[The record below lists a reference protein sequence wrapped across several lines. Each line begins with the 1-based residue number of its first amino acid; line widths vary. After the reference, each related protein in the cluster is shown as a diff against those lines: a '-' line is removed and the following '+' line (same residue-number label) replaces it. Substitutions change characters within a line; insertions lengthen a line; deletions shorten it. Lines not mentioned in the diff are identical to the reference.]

1 MRQFIFSISLT
12 LFLTCSPDILLG
24 QTNDWRDYL
33 QQLTEEGMSSEQ
45 VETLFEELA
54 DMETNPLNLN
64 DLTAE
69 DLRRIP
75 FLSEDQ
81 RQSMSDFLEKNRPVY
96 SVYELRNV
104 PLLDAATV
112 QMMLPLF
119 VAGEYTQ
126 KKERSSFRNIFLHG
140 KNELQIRFDKVFPQR
155 AGYKYVSESI
165 LEKYPNRVYK
175 GEDFYNSIKYA
186 YTVGKRF
193 QAGFVAEKDAGE
205 PTLKNEHKGYDHYG
219 AYVAVKDVGNL
230 KSFVLGDFRIGFGQG
245 LVLNTNFSLGKTSA
259 TTSITRR
266 TTVPTRHASTAESG
280 FFRGIASAYA
290 FGDFTLT
297 AFYSYHRIDG
307 NLSDNS
313 EITSFKTDGYHRTEL
328 EQSKKENVLEQVV
341 GANVQ
346 YLRNRFQLGASM
358 LYYQYGKSYQP
369 SFQEYNRFYF
379 RGKSNLNGSIDY
391 SYRFR
396 RFSVAGELAMSEN
409 GSMATLNALNFYP
422 KQGISLSVLQRQFSR
437 SYQASYANA
446 FSDGSSVQNESGWYV
461 GSQFSPLAKL
471 RMAVYADVVSFPW
484 LKYGVNAPSHSFDY
498 LVQGNY
504 RYDSNLSFDVRYR
517 FRQRETNAKYPDD
530 KTTSVLPYD
539 QHKILLQAS
548 KTFSNKFSLRT
559 ILDWNSYKIE
569 HFGAEQGWMIS
580 QLVSWQNSKKW
591 KSDLSI
597 GYFKSDSY
605 SVRVYSRE
613 QNIINSF
620 YMPSFYGKGMRVSLS
635 GKVDVLKNLTLAA
648 KAGLTKYFDR
658 NTIGSDLEEIDA
670 SHRLDVMT
678 YLRWRF

>member
-1 MRQFIFSISLT
+1 MRQLLFSISVI
-12 LFLTCSPDILLG
+12 LFLLCSSNVLFA

-33 QQLTEEGMSSEQ
+33 QQLAEEGMSSEQ
-45 VETLFEELA
+45 VETLFEELT
-54 DMETNPLNLN
+54 DMESNPLNLN
-64 DLTAE
+64 DLTTE

-81 RQSMSDFLEKNRPVY
+81 RQSMSNFLEKNRPIY
-96 SVYELRNV
+96 SVYELRNI
-104 PLLDAATV
+104 PLFDAATV
-112 QMMLPLF
+112 QMLLPLF
-119 VAGEYTQ
+119 VVGEYTG
-126 KKERSSFRNIFLHG
+126 KKEKPSFRNIFLHG
-140 KNELQIRFDKVFPQR
+140 KNELQIRFDKVLPQR
-155 AGYKYVSESI
+155 AGYKDLSDSI
-165 LEKYPNRVYK
+165 LQRYPNRVYK

-186 YTVGKRF
+186 YTAGKRF
-193 QAGFVAEKDAGE
+193 QAGLVAEKDAGE
-205 PTLKNEHKGYDHYG
+205 PIFRREHRGYDHYG
-219 AYVAVKDVGNL
+219 AYLAVKDVGSL
-230 KSFVLGDFRIGFGQG
+230 KSLVLGDFRLSFGQG
-245 LVLNTNFSLGKTSA
+245 LVLNNNFSLGKTSA

-290 FGDFTLT
+290 FGDFTIT
-297 AFYSYHRIDG
+297 AFYSHRKIDG
-307 NLSDNS
+307 NLSGDS
-313 EITSFKTDGYHRTEL
+313 VITSFKTDGYHRTQL
-328 EQSKKENVLEQVV
+328 ERSKAGNVLEQVA
-341 GANVQ
+341 GANFQ
-346 YLRNRFQLGASM
+346 FQRNRFQIGASM
-358 LYYQYGKSYQP
+358 LYYQYNKLYQP
-369 SFQEYNRFYF
+369 DFQEYNRFYF
-379 RGKSNLNGSIDY
+379 RGKSNFNGSIDY

-396 RFSVAGELAMSEN
+396 RFSLAGELAMSEN
-409 GSMATLNALNFYP
+409 GSMAALNALNFYP

-437 SYQASYANA
+437 SYQANYANA

-471 RMAVYADVVSFPW
+471 RMAMYADVVSFPW
-484 LKYGVNAPSHSFDY
+484 LKYGLNAPSHSFDY
-498 LVQGNY
+498 FVQGNY

-517 FRQRETNAKYPDD
+517 FRQRETNAKYPDE
-530 KTTSVLPYD
+530 KTTAVLPYD

-548 KTFSNKFSLRT
+548 KTLSTKFYLRT

-569 HFGAEQGWMIS
+569 HFSVEQGWMIS
-580 QLVSWQNSKKW
+580 QLVSWKNPKKW

-620 YMPSFYGKGMRVSLS
+620 YMPSFYGKGMRMSLS
-635 GKVDVLKNLTLAA
+635 GKYDFSRSLTLAL

-670 SHRLDVMT
+670 SHRIDVMT